1 MLVKL
6 PKEVG
11 KLLARLSE
19 AGYDAYVAGECVR
32 DSVLGRKP
40 YAWDLSTNANLEQLK
55 EVFPEAAVLSEK
67 FGVIRLEYIE
77 EIVDKDGDVVG
88 ETGIIADIGTYRSE
102 GKYENGR
109 PTEVAFVETIQED
122 LARKDFTIN
131 AIADS
136 QQRFIDM
143 YEGREDLRK
152 KLIRTIKPADE
163 CFKEDPARMLRAIRL
178 AAELQF
184 DLHKSVHEAILA
196 NAKLL
201 ENVSKNKVRDEFTM
215 LMNAVDA
222 GKGLK
227 MLIDMGLLW
236 VVLGRDMR
244 LSGREKS
251 DLSDLCRG
259 INLSQQVEERRLGL
273 FFTCIDRKK
282 IRPVIKSLN
291 FDEFTET
298 LLLDAVNDL
307 PKFYFINNKT
317 SLKQFLYQKGWD
329 RYNYLTNME
338 KAQRIVFGYDS
349 ETKIKSKMYMLE
361 EILDKKEAIFLE
373 DLKVDANDLVEA
385 GACPPERAEKI
396 LSMLID
402 EVHTHPLRNTRKDLL
417 RLAEMYNKNKFAA
430 MLRGVHWNR

>member
-19 AGYDAYVAGECVR
+19 AGYEAYVVGDCVR

-40 YAWDLSTNANLEQLK
+40 FAWDLSTNASLEQLK

-67 FGVIRLEYIE
+67 FGVIRLEYID
-77 EIVDKDGDVVG
+77 EILDKDGDVVG

-163 CFKEDPARMLRAIRL
+163 CFKEDPVRMLRAIRL

-196 NAKLL
+196 NANLL

-215 LMNAVDA
+215 LINAVDA

-227 MLIDMGLLW
+227 MLIDMDLLW
-236 VVLGRDMR
+236 VVLGRGMR

-251 DLSDLCRG
+251 DLAELCRG

-282 IRPVIKSLN
+282 IRPVIEGLN
-291 FDEFTET
+291 FDEETET

-361 EILDKKEAIFLE
+361 EVLNKKEAIFLE
-373 DLKVDANDLVEA
+373 DLVVDANDLVEA

-396 LSMLID
+396 LSMLMD
-402 EVHTHPLRNTRKDLL
+402 EIHTHPLRNTRKDLL

-430 MLRGVHWNR
+430 MLRGVKWNR

>member
-163 CFKEDPARMLRAIRL
+163 CFKEDPVRMLRAIRL

-201 ENVSKNKVRDEFTM
+201 ETVGKNKVRDEFTM

-227 MLIDMGLLW
+227 MLIDMDLLW

>member
-11 KLLARLSE
+11 KILTRLSE
-19 AGYDAYVAGECVR
+19 AGYEAYVVGDCVR

-40 YAWDLSTNANLEQLK
+40 FAWDLSTNADLNQLK
-55 EVFPEAAVLSEK
+55 EVFPEADVLSEK
-67 FGVIRLEYIE
+67 FSVIRLEYIE
-77 EIVDKDGDVVG
+77 EILDKDGDVVG

-109 PTEVAFVETIQED
+109 PTEVAFVGTIQED

-163 CFKEDPARMLRAIRL
+163 CFKEDPVRMLRAIRL

-196 NAKLL
+196 NANLL

-236 VVLGRDMR
+236 VVLGHNMR
-244 LSGREKS
+244 LTGREKS
-251 DLSDLCRG
+251 DLLDLCRG

-282 IRPVIKSLN
+282 IRPVIESLN
-291 FDEFTET
+291 FDEVTET

-361 EILDKKEAIFLE
+361 EVLNKKEAIFLE
-373 DLKVDANDLVEA
+373 DLVVDANDLVEA

-396 LSMLID
+396 LSMLMD
-402 EVHTHPLRNTRKDLL
+402 EIHTHPLRNTRTDLL

-430 MLRGVHWNR
+430 MLRGVKWNR

>member
-11 KLLARLSE
+11 KILTRLSE
-19 AGYDAYVAGECVR
+19 AGYEAYVVGDCVR

-40 YAWDLSTNANLEQLK
+40 FAWDLSTNADLNQLR
-55 EVFPEAAVLSEK
+55 EVFPEADVLSEK
-67 FGVIRLEYIE
+67 FSVIRLEYIE
-77 EIVDKDGDVVG
+77 EILDKDGDVVG

-109 PTEVAFVETIQED
+109 PTEVAFVGTIQED

-163 CFKEDPARMLRAIRL
+163 CFKEDPVRMLRAIRL

-196 NAKLL
+196 NANLL

-236 VVLGRDMR
+236 VVLGHNMR
-244 LSGREKS
+244 LTGREKS
-251 DLSDLCRG
+251 DLLDLCRG

-282 IRPVIKSLN
+282 IRPVIESLN
-291 FDEFTET
+291 FDETTET

-361 EILDKKEAIFLE
+361 EVLNKKEAIFLE
-373 DLKVDANDLVEA
+373 DLVVDANDLVEA

-396 LSMLID
+396 LSMLMD

-430 MLRGVHWNR
+430 MLRGVKWNR

>member
-11 KLLARLSE
+11 KILSRLSE
-19 AGYDAYVAGECVR
+19 AGYEAYVVGDCVR

-40 YAWDLSTNANLEQLK
+40 FAWDLSTNANLNQLK
-55 EVFPEAAVLSEK
+55 EVFPEANVLSEK
-67 FGVIRLEYIE
+67 FSVIRLEYIE
-77 EIVDKDGDVVG
+77 EILDKDGDVVG
-88 ETGIIADIGTYRSE
+88 ETGIIADIGTYRRE

-109 PTEVAFVETIQED
+109 PTEVSFVETIQED

-152 KLIRTIKPADE
+152 KLIKTIKPADE
-163 CFKEDPARMLRAIRL
+163 CFKEDPVRMLRAIRL

-196 NAKLL
+196 NANLL
-201 ENVSKNKVRDEFTM
+201 ENVSKNKVRDEFSM
-215 LMNAVDA
+215 LVNAVDA

-236 VVLGRDMR
+236 VVLGHDMR

-251 DLSDLCRG
+251 DLMDLCRG

-291 FDEFTET
+291 FDEMTET

-361 EILDKKEAIFLE
+361 EVLNKKEAIFLE
-373 DLKVDANDLVEA
+373 DLVVDANDLVEA

-396 LSMLID
+396 LSMLMD

-430 MLRGVHWNR
+430 MLRGVKWNR

>member
-109 PTEVAFVETIQED
+109 PTEVTFVETIQED

-163 CFKEDPARMLRAIRL
+163 CFKEDPVRMLRAIRL

-201 ENVSKNKVRDEFTM
+201 ETVGKNKVRDEFTM

-227 MLIDMGLLW
+227 MLIDMDLLW

-361 EILDKKEAIFLE
+361 EVLDKKEAIFLE

>member
-19 AGYDAYVAGECVR
+19 ADYEAYVVGDCVR

-40 YAWDLSTNANLEQLK
+40 FAWDLSTNASLDQLK

-67 FGVIRLEYIE
+67 FGVIRLEYID
-77 EIVDKDGDVVG
+77 EILDKDGDVVG

-163 CFKEDPARMLRAIRL
+163 CFKEDPVRMLRAIRL

-184 DLHKSVHEAILA
+184 DLHRSVHEAILA
-196 NAKLL
+196 NAELL

-215 LMNAVDA
+215 LINAVDA

-227 MLIDMGLLW
+227 MLIDMDLLW
-236 VVLGRDMR
+236 VVLGRGMR

-251 DLSDLCRG
+251 DLAELCRG

-282 IRPVIKSLN
+282 IRPVIEGLN
-291 FDEFTET
+291 FDEETET

-361 EILDKKEAIFLE
+361 EVLNKKEAIFLE
-373 DLKVDANDLVEA
+373 DLVVDANDLVEA

-396 LSMLID
+396 LSMLMD
-402 EVHTHPLRNTRKDLL
+402 EIHTHPLRNTRKDLL

-430 MLRGVHWNR
+430 MLRGVKWNR

>member
-19 AGYDAYVAGECVR
+19 AGYEAYVVGDCVR

-40 YAWDLSTNANLEQLK
+40 FAWDLSTNASLEQLK

-67 FGVIRLEYIE
+67 FGVIRLEYID
-77 EIVDKDGDVVG
+77 EILDKDGDVVG

-163 CFKEDPARMLRAIRL
+163 CFKEDPVRMLRAIRL

-184 DLHKSVHEAILA
+184 DLHRSVHEAILA
-196 NAKLL
+196 NAELL

-215 LMNAVDA
+215 LINAVDA

-227 MLIDMGLLW
+227 MLIDMDLLW
-236 VVLGRDMR
+236 VVLGRGMR

-251 DLSDLCRG
+251 DLAELCRG

-282 IRPVIKSLN
+282 IRPVIEGLN
-291 FDEFTET
+291 FDEETET

-361 EILDKKEAIFLE
+361 EVLNKKEAIFLE
-373 DLKVDANDLVEA
+373 DLVVDANDLVEA

-430 MLRGVHWNR
+430 MLRGVKWNR

>member
-19 AGYDAYVAGECVR
+19 AGYEAYVVGDCVR

-40 YAWDLSTNANLEQLK
+40 FAWDLSTNASLEQLK

-67 FGVIRLEYIE
+67 FGVIRLEYID
-77 EIVDKDGDVVG
+77 EILDKDGDVVG

-163 CFKEDPARMLRAIRL
+163 CFKEDPVRMLRAIRL

-184 DLHKSVHEAILA
+184 DLHRSVHEAILA
-196 NAKLL
+196 NAELL

-215 LMNAVDA
+215 LINAVDA

-227 MLIDMGLLW
+227 MLIDMDLLW
-236 VVLGRDMR
+236 VVLGRGMR

-251 DLSDLCRG
+251 DLAELCRG

-282 IRPVIKSLN
+282 IRPVIEGLN
-291 FDEFTET
+291 FDEETET

-361 EILDKKEAIFLE
+361 EVLNKKEAIFLE
-373 DLKVDANDLVEA
+373 DLVVDANDLVEA

-396 LSMLID
+396 LSMLMD
-402 EVHTHPLRNTRKDLL
+402 EIHTHPLRNTRKDLL

-430 MLRGVHWNR
+430 MLRGVKWNR